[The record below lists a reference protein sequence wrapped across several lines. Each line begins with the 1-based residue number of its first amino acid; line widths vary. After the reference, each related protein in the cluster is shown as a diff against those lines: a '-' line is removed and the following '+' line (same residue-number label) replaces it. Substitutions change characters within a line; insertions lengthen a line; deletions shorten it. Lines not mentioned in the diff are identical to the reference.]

1 MHNNNVCFQWARTVF
16 SGSWPAKWRQRIR
29 RGSPALHVS
38 VNTHTHTFSSR
49 HMSHFLT
56 HYAGNMSRPGS

>member
-56 HYAGNMSRPGS
+56 H